1 MGRVIY
7 LLTDLAICFFSLL
20 EAQPFL
26 VKWLITWVCMTVV
39 VWVWGKAMAGTCG
52 VERKGFIFLQ
62 LEYFQIIIATSTEF
76 SVKLTRSLARLMID
90 SPTTTRRM
98 MVSMEGDQ
106 NTRHGVI
113 GLSVWV

>member
-1 MGRVIY
+1 MLTYSLWNSLVWRGVEEYSRDTTY
-7 LLTDLAICFFSLL
+7 L
-20 EAQPFL
+20 
-26 VKWLITWVCMTVV
+26 
-39 VWVWGKAMAGTCG
+39 GKQAGTCG

-62 LEYFQIIIATSTEF
+62 LEYFQSIIATSTEF